1 LCRLFK
7 NYKPKF
13 EFLSIPFLAT
23 MFFAAHPLHTE
34 IVANI
39 KGRDEILA
47 FLFSILAL
55 NSILNYTEKNKFTA
69 LISAFIFIFL
79 ASMSKEISI
88 TFLAVIPLSIYFFRK
103 EKFSKLIIITI
114 PLLAGAGL
122 YLIFRSIA
130 IGNQTGIEA
139 SMLMNNPFLEA
150 TTTQRYATVFLTLL
164 IYLKLLIF
172 PHPLTWDYYPYHIP
186 IVDWADWRVILALV
200 LYLSLAGIA
209 IYGFRKKSI
218 YSYCIL
224 IYLITLSIT
233 SNLFFNIGAF
243 MSERFVYVSLL
254 GFCVI
259 FAYLISEKLAQKILN
274 IKKYKNLSISIFVF
288 VLIAFSLKTYSRNF
302 DWKDNLTLFGHDVK
316 VSINSA
322 KGNSTYASELYKLS
336 EDAEQSKDTLLRNKY
351 LKEAIPYFEK
361 ALEIYPDYSEA
372 LIRLGNIYYKL
383 DGDYKKMMDYYLKT
397 LETNPLNADVWAN
410 AKGVLNFNVDEPE
423 YEKFIWK
430 RFSELSPDYYESY
443 FQIGSLYYFEGVQ
456 KADSVI
462 FWLEKSKSLNSN
474 HFETLF
480 YLGISYGNIN
490 NIQKARENLLKAVE
504 ISPNIEAYRYLG
516 ISYGMEDDDK
526 TALSY
531 FEKALSLDPNNEV
544 IKGYVDLAKSRLN

>member
-1 LCRLFK
+1 
-7 NYKPKF
+7 
-13 EFLSIPFLAT
+13 
-23 MFFAAHPLHTE
+23 M
-34 IVANI
+34 
-39 KGRDEILA
+39 
-47 FLFSILAL
+47 
-55 NSILNYTEKNKFTA
+55 
-69 LISAFIFIFL
+69 
-79 ASMSKEISI
+79 
-88 TFLAVIPLSIYFFRK
+88 
-103 EKFSKLIIITI
+103 
-114 PLLAGAGL
+114 
-122 YLIFRSIA
+122 
-130 IGNQTGIEA
+130 
-139 SMLMNNPFLEA
+139 
-150 TTTQRYATVFLTLL
+150 
-164 IYLKLLIF
+164 
-172 PHPLTWDYYPYHIP
+172 
-186 IVDWADWRVILALV
+186 
-200 LYLSLAGIA
+200 
-209 IYGFRKKSI
+209 
-218 YSYCIL
+218 
-224 IYLITLSIT
+224 
-233 SNLFFNIGAF
+233 
-243 MSERFVYVSLL
+243 
-254 GFCVI
+254 
-259 FAYLISEKLAQKILN
+259 
-274 IKKYKNLSISIFVF
+274 
-288 VLIAFSLKTYSRNF
+288 
-302 DWKDNLTLFGHDVK
+302 
-316 VSINSA
+316 
-322 KGNSTYASELYKLS
+322 YKLS